1 VDTAHDRSEGDRLI
15 LVTGGARSG
24 KSTFAEQLAA
34 QLAEPGRGRVTYLAT
49 SETHDPEMAQRV
61 AAHQS
66 ARPAS
71 WTTIECP
78 VEVPAAVRDSAPAA
92 ATGAGPDI
100 AAAGSAGGAPVVL
113 LDCVTLWVTNLLFS
127 GGAFGGSEPPED
139 GYNYDK
145 DLLPADE
152 ERAAAGRVTAAVDD
166 LLAALDE
173 TGATLVAVTN
183 EVGLGVVPEYPLAR
197 LYRDQLGWANQRLAR
212 AAGRVYFLVSGYPLD
227 VKALAVPWPAAASAA
242 VTSGDASFPVAP
254 PFPVKESD
262 Q

>member
-1 VDTAHDRSEGDRLI
+1 MDTAHDRSEGDRLI

-24 KSTFAEQLAA
+24 KSTFAERLAA
-34 QLAEPGRGRVTYLAT
+34 QLAEPGGGRVTYLAT

-66 ARPAS
+66 ARLAS

-78 VEVPAAVRDSAPAA
+78 IEVPAAVRASAPAA
-92 ATGAGPDI
+92 ADGAASGS
-100 AAAGSAGGAPVVL
+100 AAAPVFL

-127 GGAFGGSEPPED
+127 GGAFGGGEPPED

-152 ERAAAGRVTAAVDD
+152 ERAAAGRVAAAVDD

-173 TGATLVAVTN
+173 TDATLVAVTN

-212 AAGRVYFLVSGYPLD
+212 YADRAYFLVSGYPLD
-227 VKALAVPWPAAASAA
+227 VKALAAPFPAAL
-242 VTSGDASFPVAP
+242 

>member
-1 VDTAHDRSEGDRLI
+1 MDTDHDRSEGDRLI

-24 KSTFAEQLAA
+24 KSTFAERLAA
-34 QLAEPGRGRVTYLAT
+34 QFAEPGGGRVTYLAT

-78 VEVPAAVRDSAPAA
+78 VEVPAAVRASAAAA
-92 ATGAGPDI
+92 ATGAGPGVGAGAASGS
-100 AAAGSAGGAPVVL
+100 AAAPVFL

-127 GGAFGGSEPPED
+127 GGAFGGSEPPAD

-212 AAGRVYFLVSGYPLD
+212 AADRLYFLVSGYPLD
-227 VKALAVPWPAAASAA
+227 VKALAAPFPAAL
-242 VTSGDASFPVAP
+242 